1 MRRFPGQIVPGV
13 LYLGDWADAEQHER
27 MDELNIKRSALWLCY
42 LSVDKNVLVW
52 LQCKHTPVAQ
62 TIVHCMNMFRPR

>member
-27 MDELNIKRSALWLCY
+27 MDELNIKRSAFWLCY
-42 LSVDKNVLVW
+42 LL
-52 LQCKHTPVAQ
+52 
-62 TIVHCMNMFRPR
+62 

>member
-42 LSVDKNVLVW
+42 RSENKSVLVR
-52 LQCKHTPVAQ
+52 LQCKYTLKAQ
-62 TIVHCMNMFRPR
+62 TTALCMST